1 MKFRNAKYNAFGT
14 IDCEIEHPA
23 FGWVPFTASPED
35 IEPLGKQVF
44 DAAKG
49 AASAYAP
56 PPPPSAAIMAENVRQ
71 QRNTLLSDSD
81 WTQMP
86 DAPVDKA
93 AWAAYRQA
101 LRDIPNQAGFP
112 QDVTWPDKPD
122 SLTA

>member
-23 FGWVPFTASPED
+23 FGWIPFTASPED

-49 AASAYAP
+49 SASAYAP
-56 PPPPSAAIMAENVRQ
+56 PPPPSAAVMAENVRQ